1 MGRLI
6 TRRLVVL
13 LPLLM
18 LIHFLGFS
26 YAHVARPLRA
36 ARNHSLAGLIKPSPL
51 LPKYTEYIERAVHL
65 DFGVVPGSHTP
76 IQIAVFRATQ
86 ASLALL
92 SIALTTGTILG
103 VILGFLATKHEPPR
117 TANWLTYISTW
128 GLSLPTFYLGT
139 LFILTLL
146 YITIAGLTL
155 DGETP
160 LPTRGFGW
168 DLHLLLPVLT
178 LSLRPIVQIAQ
189 VTSGLLVQELCKDY
203 IRVSRGFGHRWGHI
217 LRSHAMRNVVA
228 QIILSVSNTFRFVVG
243 ELIIVEYLYA
253 WPGIGRM
260 IALTLV
266 PSQISTISSAPMF
279 LDPPV
284 VAAMLTMLAAFFL
297 LIDFISIVV
306 VRTVDPRLSYAY
318 EVNTDV

>member
-6 TRRLVVL
+6 TWRLVIL
-13 LPLLM
+13 LPLLI

-36 ARNHSLAGLIKPSPL
+36 ARNPSLAGLIEPSPL
-51 LPKYTEYIERAVHL
+51 IPEYKAYVESAIHL

-76 IQIAVFRATQ
+76 IQIAVFRAAL

-92 SIALTTGTILG
+92 SIALSTGTILG
-103 VILGFLATKHEPPR
+103 VILGFLATKREPPR

-128 GLSLPTFYLGT
+128 GLSLPTFYVGT
-139 LFILTLL
+139 LFILILL

-168 DLHLLLPVLT
+168 DLHLILPVLT

-189 VTSGLLVQELCKDY
+189 VTSGLLVQELRKDY
-203 IRVSRGFGHRWGHI
+203 IR
-217 LRSHAMRNVVA
+217 
-228 QIILSVSNTFRFVVG
+228 
-243 ELIIVEYLYA
+243 
-253 WPGIGRM
+253 
-260 IALTLV
+260 
-266 PSQISTISSAPMF
+266 
-279 LDPPV
+279 
-284 VAAMLTMLAAFFL
+284 
-297 LIDFISIVV
+297 
-306 VRTVDPRLSYAY
+306 
-318 EVNTDV
+318 